1 MGRRRRRHSPGPSRG
16 RGRRNGDP
24 ALLSPRLQA
33 VVFDFDGLIVDT
45 ETPLFTTWAEF
56 FREHGHELELERFT
70 DVIGSAD
77 HFDPVLHLEG
87 LVGAFDDRE
96 AVRERIR
103 ERYYEKVWL
112 QDPLPGVVEAVSQ
125 AQALA
130 LGLGVASSSRRPW
143 IEQHLERL
151 GLRSAFA
158 CLACREDPPGLR
170 GKPHP
175 DVYEAVLLCLG
186 VEPAAA
192 LAIEDSPNGI
202 RAAKTAGLR
211 CLAVPNGLT
220 AHLDLSEADALA
232 ASLTEVSLD
241 AFL

>member
-1 MGRRRRRHSPGPSRG
+1 M
-16 RGRRNGDP
+16 
-24 ALLSPRLQA
+24 
-33 VVFDFDGLIVDT
+33 IVDT

-70 DVIGSAD
+70 NVIGSAD
-77 HFDPVLHLEG
+77 HFDPVVHLEG

-103 ERYYEKVWL
+103 ERYYEKVWV
-112 QDPLPGVVEAVSQ
+112 QEALPGVVDALEQ
-125 AQALA
+125 AQALG
-130 LGLGVASSSRRPW
+130 LSLGVASSSRRPW

-151 GLRSAFA
+151 GLRAAFA

-170 GKPHP
+170 GKPSP
-175 DVYEAVLLCLG
+175 DVYEAVVECLG
-186 VEPAAA
+186 VDPAEA

-202 RAAKTAGLR
+202 RAAKAAGLR

-220 AHLDLSEADALA
+220 AHLDLSEADAIA
-232 ASLTEVSLD
+232 ASLSEVSLE